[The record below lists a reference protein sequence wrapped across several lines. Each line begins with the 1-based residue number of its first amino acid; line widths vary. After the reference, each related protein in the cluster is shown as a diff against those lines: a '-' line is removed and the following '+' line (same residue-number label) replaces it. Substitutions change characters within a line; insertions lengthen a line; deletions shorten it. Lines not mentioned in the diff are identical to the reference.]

1 MGTLAS
7 QEWQQL
13 CSPFIVMSWYLN
25 ETWVVLFLFV
35 YLFSWHPALWDFLN
49 ASCQWGLAQIGDLSN
64 FTPIGP
70 KLSPS
75 WASTHGRLKICKSQ
89 QLEPQLI
96 LCYEDFIDHHL
107 PDIHNKG
114 IIRGEGKVYRLKWKT
129 ESKKKK
135 NKTKKGKKNIW
146 IWETLD
152 TCFLYCTFSLF
163 FTFIQKWS

>member
-1 MGTLAS
+1 MKPG
-7 QEWQQL
+7 W
-13 CSPFIVMSWYLN
+13 FY
-25 ETWVVLFLFV
+25 LFV
-35 YLFSWHPALWDFLN
+35 YLFSWHPPLWDFLN

-129 ESKKKK
+129 ESKKTKQNKK
-135 NKTKKGKKNIW
+135 KVRKTSEFERIW
-146 IWETLD
+146 TLV
-152 TCFLYCTFSLF
+152 FCTARFLF

>member
-1 MGTLAS
+1 MPRVS
-7 QEWQQL
+7 
-13 CSPFIVMSWYLN
+13 
-25 ETWVVLFLFV
+25 
-35 YLFSWHPALWDFLN
+35 
-49 ASCQWGLAQIGDLSN
+49 GDSHRSATLSN

-135 NKTKKGKKNIW
+135 KRTKQKKVRQTSEFERIW
-146 IWETLD
+146 TLV
-152 TCFLYCTFSLF
+152 FCTAHFLF
-163 FTFIQKWS
+163 FHFYTKMVLNRVRFVNFLLIQTLAYMVVLSQIFACQFE

>member
-1 MGTLAS
+1 MKPG
-7 QEWQQL
+7 W
-13 CSPFIVMSWYLN
+13 F
-25 ETWVVLFLFV
+25 
-35 YLFSWHPALWDFLN
+35 YLFSWHPLWDFLN

-75 WASTHGRLKICKSQ
+75 WAPTHGRLKICKSQ

-129 ESKKKK
+129 ESKKKRTK
-135 NKTKKGKKNIW
+135 QKKVRKTSEFERIW
-146 IWETLD
+146 TLVFC
-152 TCFLYCTFSLF
+152 TARFLFFSLLYKNGLKSRQ
-163 FTFIQKWS
+163 IC